1 MNSSKDTIF
10 QEKRATIKTMNSFTP
25 HFLQAID
32 SVGGL
37 ALLVDAAVMES
48 MFNDKPL
55 SDNLF
60 ESIRD
65 HGYEPSEA
73 RQNADCLAEW
83 VETGVY
89 ATSLTRSRYSLT
101 STRDSPAR

>member
-1 MNSSKDTIF
+1 MNSQKDTKSP
-10 QEKRATIKTMNSFTP
+10 EMYATINGMNSFTP

-37 ALLVDAAVMES
+37 GVLVDAAVMEG
-48 MFNDKPL
+48 MFNDKSL
-55 SDNLF
+55 LDNMY

-89 ATSLTRSRYSLT
+89 TTNLTRSRYNFPSK
-101 STRDSPAR
+101 RVSPAR